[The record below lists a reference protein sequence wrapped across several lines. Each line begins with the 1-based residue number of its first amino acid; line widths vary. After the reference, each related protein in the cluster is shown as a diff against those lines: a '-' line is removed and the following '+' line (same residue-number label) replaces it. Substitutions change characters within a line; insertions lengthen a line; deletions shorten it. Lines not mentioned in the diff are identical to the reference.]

1 MADYLLE
8 IGLEEIP
15 AHLVT
20 KSENQ
25 LIERMKNFFSDNL
38 LDYKKIQAFS
48 TPRRLAVLV
57 HDLSDYS
64 QSKDEER
71 RGPSLKVA
79 KDEHGNWSRAAEGF
93 AHSQGTSPDE
103 FDEHGGYVYLNK
115 HIKGIAAEN
124 ILQKIGVEVVEKMKF
139 STYMKWADFK
149 LEYVRPIRWLVSLL
163 DSKVVPFQ
171 ILDVNADRFT
181 RGHRFLSKGEI
192 LISEAKGYEEALNN
206 AYVIVDAK
214 VRKTAIHNQIKKIA
228 DTNGWNLHIDPDLLE
243 EVNNIVE
250 YPTAFSGAFDNEYL
264 NLPDIVLTTSMR
276 DNQRFFYVTDEQGKI
291 LPHFISVRNGDSNQ
305 IENVVKGNEKVLVA
319 RLEDAE
325 FFFKE
330 DQKHNIDFFMKKAE
344 RLVFH
349 EKIGTMTEHMKRV
362 EKIAALL
369 AEQISFNDQEKRDLK
384 RAAQIYKFDLT
395 TAMVGEFAELQGTMS
410 GIYAEIFGEN
420 QTVCQALSEQYL
432 PTSAEGEL
440 PKSQVGALLALADKF
455 DTLFSFFAAG
465 IIPSGS
471 NDPYGLRR
479 AALGIV
485 RIIGQQKWSFS
496 VRKLVHSLK
505 EAVNNHETGFAIN
518 VTNANEISKEVIG
531 FFLDRIRQQ
540 SSDIRYDLLD
550 ASTGKVNEGIIN
562 YIFKR
567 VRILAS
573 HVVDPDFRDVIEALT
588 RVQNLAEK
596 NQNNAEINPKLFV
609 TNSEKCLYQ
618 LTKDKDPITLLSKGD
633 HAVYQFLASLKDP
646 INNYFDENMIM
657 DKNPVIKNNRIAQID
672 LVNDLISSL
681 GDLRKVVVK

>member
-1 MADYLLE
+1 MEDYLLE

-20 KSENQ
+20 ESENQ
-25 LIERMKNFFSDNL
+25 LIERIKNFFSDNL

-57 HDLSDYS
+57 HDLSNYS
-64 QSKDEER
+64 QSKDEEL

-79 KDEHGNWSRAAEGF
+79 KDESGNWSRAAEGF
-93 AHSQGTSPDE
+93 ARSQGTSPAE
-103 FDEHGGYVYLNK
+103 FDERDGYVYLNK
-115 HIKGIAAEN
+115 HIEGVSAEE
-124 ILQKIGVEVVEKMKF
+124 ILKKIGIEVVEKMKF

-163 DSKVVPFQ
+163 DSKIVPFQ
-171 ILDVNADRFT
+171 ILDVKADRFT
-181 RGHRFLSKGEI
+181 RGHRFLSGGKI
-192 LISEAKGYEEALNN
+192 SISEAGDYEETLNN

-214 VRKTAIHNQIKKIA
+214 VRKNSIRNQIRKIA
-228 DTNGWNLHIDPDLLE
+228 DTNDWNLHVDPDLLE

-250 YPTAFSGAFDNEYL
+250 YPTAFAGVFDDKYL
-264 NLPDIVLTTSMR
+264 NLPEIVLTTSMR
-276 DNQRFFYVTDEQGKI
+276 DNQRFFYVTNKQGKI

-325 FFFKE
+325 FFFEE

-369 AEQISFNDQEKRDLK
+369 ANQLAFNGQEKKDLK
-384 RAAQIYKFDLT
+384 RAANIYKFDLT
-395 TAMVGEFAELQGTMS
+395 TAMVGEFAELQGTMA
-410 GIYAEIFGEN
+410 GIYAKIFGEN

-432 PTSAEGEL
+432 PTSSEGDL
-440 PKSQVGALLALADKF
+440 PKSKVGAMLALADKL

-485 RIIGQQKWSFS
+485 RIIGQQKWNFS
-496 VRKLVHSLK
+496 VSKLLHSLK
-505 EAVNNHETGFAIN
+505 TAVDKHEDGFLIDFAD
-518 VTNANEISKEVIG
+518 TKEISRKVIE

-573 HVVDPDFRDVIEALT
+573 HVADPDFRDVIEALT

-596 NQNNAEINPKLFV
+596 NKSNVEIDPELFV
-609 TNSEKCLYQ
+609 TNSEKRLYQ
-618 LTKDKDPITLLSKGD
+618 LTKDKDPIVLLSKGD
-633 HAVYQFLASLKDP
+633 HTVYQFLASLKEP

-657 DKNPVIKNNRIAQID
+657 DKNPIIKNNRVAQIN
-672 LVNDLISSL
+672 LLNNLISSL

>member
-93 AHSQGTSPDE
+93 AHSQGTSSDE

-465 IIPSGS
+465 TIPSGS

-496 VRKLVHSLK
+496 VHKLVHSLK

>member
-38 LDYKKIQAFS
+38 LDYKKMQAFS

-93 AHSQGTSPDE
+93 AHSQGASPDD
-103 FDEHGGYVYLNK
+103 FDERGGYVYLNK
-115 HIKGIAAEN
+115 HIKGIAAED

-163 DSKVVPFQ
+163 DSKVVPFR
-171 ILDVNADRFT
+171 ILDVDADRYT

-250 YPTAFSGAFDNEYL
+250 YPTAFSGAFNNEYL